1 MTGCGTLP
9 RCGGAGAG
17 ACASGGTRLSAAQA
31 PLPRLLLTL
40 LRLQRVAKALLFSL
54 RGNGQS
60 AAGALGGALFTEG
73 ALVAAEGAVA
83 PAPAES
89 AALSGSE
96 DSEDVFELTA
106 GGAGGDGHGLV
117 VVRRIDIFS
126 TSEEDL
132 QPFFGHCHVAYLPA
146 HGRLVGL
153 SKTARI
159 AEVFARRL
167 QTPQRLA
174 EELAVRFPLSNS
186 RIKRLTSPS
195 LSRRDWRRWR
205 SPEASPCCWRRPR
218 CATSPAAPPPRA
230 ARAAAA
236 STPLAEAVS

>member
-1 MTGCGTLP
+1 MTGCATLP
-9 RCGGAGAG
+9 RCGGSRAG
-17 ACASGGTRLSAAQA
+17 ACASGGAGLFAAQA
-31 PLPRLLLTL
+31 PALPLLFSLSL
-40 LRLQRVAKALLFSL
+40 LQRVAKALLFSL

-60 AAGALGGALFTEG
+60 AAGALGTALFTES
-73 ALVAAEGAVA
+73 ALAAAEVAVA
-83 PAPAES
+83 PAPAEL

-96 DSEDVFELTA
+96 DSEDLFELA
-106 GGAGGDGHGLV
+106 PGVAGGDGHGLV

-126 TSEEDL
+126 TNEEDL

-174 EELAVRFPLSNS
+174 EELAVRPPHHFLSNS
-186 RIKRLTSPS
+186 S
-195 LSRRDWRRWR
+195 L
-205 SPEASPCCWRRPR
+205 
-218 CATSPAAPPPRA
+218 
-230 ARAAAA
+230 
-236 STPLAEAVS
+236 LY